1 MGNARNEGNEQKERG
16 RRNVKKER
24 AMRGNGEM
32 TVKVKVNEVK
42 RGERR
47 ESSRESSR
55 ESWRERSA
63 HNA

>member
-1 MGNARNEGNEQKERG
+1 MKM
-16 RRNVKKER
+16 KR

-47 ESSRESSR
+47 ESSRES
-55 ESWRERSA
+55 WRERSA

>member
-1 MGNARNEGNEQKERG
+1 M
-16 RRNVKKER
+16 KKER